1 MFVSQS
7 RSRGKW
13 AGGVGG
19 KGNFKKADDGSQILP
34 PDWTV
39 AYTVYADIM
48 EKNTLDLMD
57 YLENNPD
64 QRENVYESL
73 GVDSDEEFDKF
84 VKDTMFKIGRP
95 I

>member
-1 MFVSQS
+1 
-7 RSRGKW
+7 
-13 AGGVGG
+13 
-19 KGNFKKADDGSQILP
+19 
-34 PDWTV
+34 
-39 AYTVYADIM
+39 M
-48 EKNTLDLMD
+48 EKNTLDLID